1 MVESDPTIKSIG
13 SFAKGAITTLKQGPF
28 KFLPDLGVKQGPFKF
43 LSDLGVNK
51 NQEKK
56 VSLSFVRSLQG
67 VLHE

>member
-13 SFAKGAITTLKQGPF
+13 SFAKGAITTLKQGSF

-43 LSDLGVNK
+43 LSDLGVK

>member
-1 MVESDPTIKSIG
+1 MVERNPTIKSIG

-43 LSDLGVNK
+43 LSDLGVK

-56 VSLSFVRSLQG
+56 VSLSFVRSLLG

>member
-1 MVESDPTIKSIG
+1 MVESDPKIKSIG

-43 LSDLGVNK
+43 LSDLGVK

>member
-13 SFAKGAITTLKQGPF
+13 SFAKGAIATLKQGPF

-43 LSDLGVNK
+43 LSDLGVK

>member
-43 LSDLGVNK
+43 LSDLGVK